1 MATYLV
7 YLPPAQAFDGVK
19 AIEKARLVHDGFR
32 PFALVF
38 GPFWFL
44 AKRLW
49 FSALAVLL
57 ALILIRFG
65 LVWLSLPL
73 LLLPPIQM
81 VFNLLIGL
89 EAATLERRRLRRK
102 GWREVDVVVA
112 RNAKEAEQ
120 KAIERLVEREH
131 APAQPNRTAS
141 GALPQPPIRPSTPP
155 HAPALLGTQPV
166 VGLFPEAGR

>member
-1 MATYLV
+1 MATYVV
-7 YLPPAQAFDGVK
+7 YLPPEGAFEGAK
-19 AIEKARLVHDGFR
+19 AFEKAKLVHDGFR

-49 FSALAVLL
+49 LSALAVLL

-81 VFNLLIGL
+81 IFNLLIGL

-102 GWREVDVVVA
+102 GWRAVDVVVA

-120 KAIERLVEREH
+120 KAIERLVERGRML
-131 APAQPNRTAS
+131 AQPAETPSKLAQQPAVPSPTTA
-141 GALPQPPIRPSTPP
+141 
-155 HAPALLGTQPV
+155 APALLGTQPV
-166 VGLFPEAGR
+166 VGLFPEPGR